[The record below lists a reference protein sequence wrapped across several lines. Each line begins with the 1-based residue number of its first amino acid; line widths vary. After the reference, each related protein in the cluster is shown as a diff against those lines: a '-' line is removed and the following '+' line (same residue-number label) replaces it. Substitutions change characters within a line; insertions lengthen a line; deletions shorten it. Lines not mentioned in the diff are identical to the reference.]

1 VTSPADDG
9 PGTLR
14 QAIALAKDGDTIQFS
29 PDVGPTIRLTSG
41 ELQITKSLNIQGPGS
56 TDLGVG
62 SNSRAFDI
70 TTPGAVVTISGLTIT
85 GGGVSMGGAILNHG
99 GHLTVAN
106 DSFPQIVLFG
116 TTPGGSAKGG
126 VIAST
131 GAGASLTVRN
141 STFDGDAVNGAA
153 GDATHPNGGDGIGGA
168 IFGDVNTTLSIT
180 GSTFGQSFLQD
191 GAGGGDGFGGMGNG
205 GNGEGGA
212 IGFLGTSLSVVG
224 STFGD

>member
-1 VTSPADDG
+1 QMFHRSFLSKLLDRGQRKARPARKPRRCRPALESLEGRELLSTLTVISAADHG
-9 PGTLR
+9 VGTLR
-14 QAIALAKDGDTIQFS
+14 QAIALANSGDTIQFS
-29 PDVGPTIRLTSG
+29 PSLNGHTISRTSG
-41 ELQITKSLNIQGPGS
+41 ELKITKSLTIQGPGS
-56 TDLGVG
+56 TNLGVG

-126 VIAST
+126 AIAST
-131 GAGASLTVRN
+131 GAGASLRVLN

-153 GDATHPNGGDGIGGA
+153 GDATHPKGGDGIGGA
-168 IFGDVNTTLSIT
+168 IF
-180 GSTFGQSFLQD
+180 
-191 GAGGGDGFGGMGNG
+191 
-205 GNGEGGA
+205 
-212 IGFLGTSLSVVG
+212 
-224 STFGD
+224 